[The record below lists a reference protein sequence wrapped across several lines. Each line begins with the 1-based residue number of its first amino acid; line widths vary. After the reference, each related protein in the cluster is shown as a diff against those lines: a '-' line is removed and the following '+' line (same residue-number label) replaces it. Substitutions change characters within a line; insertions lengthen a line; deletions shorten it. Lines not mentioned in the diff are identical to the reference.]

1 MLISIVLMINFPL
14 KSVVDLI
21 KLRDVMR
28 VKGHEVYVRQVDQTN
43 YYRVLEDL
51 KMKEFFNI
59 IVDIRPERMVDLL
72 NVVTFYI
79 YYVENGSHSII
90 FIHV

>member
-1 MLISIVLMINFPL
+1 MFALLFFCCSFCAIISL
-14 KSVVDLI
+14 KSVADLI
-21 KLRDVMR
+21 KLRDVIR
-28 VKGHEVYVRQVDQTN
+28 VKGHDVYVRQVDQSN

-72 NVVTFYI
+72 NVVI
-79 YYVENGSHSII
+79 YCTKMSLY
-90 FIHV
+90 